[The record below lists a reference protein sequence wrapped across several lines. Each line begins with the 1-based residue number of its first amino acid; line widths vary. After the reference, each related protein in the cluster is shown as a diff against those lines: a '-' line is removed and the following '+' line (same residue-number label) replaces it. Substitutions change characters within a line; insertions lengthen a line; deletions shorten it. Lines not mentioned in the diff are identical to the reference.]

1 LCILIVISI
10 NDFFLM
16 ILVTFCLVYIIALF
30 IQQLS
35 PQAASVLN
43 KIKYQSSVV
52 NVNNPNPNSTNHNH
66 NPETKTPTAT
76 GGCVVFKGQVSGTCV
91 RGSNVLTPFVH
102 RFLTIDDLPCQHTAN
117 VTDLR
122 ASGWFLSTAICL
134 ITVNTASAAVLL
146 IRVCV
151 LVTRYLIGRTGM

>member
-1 LCILIVISI
+1 
-10 NDFFLM
+10 M

-35 PQAASVLN
+35 PQTASVLN

-66 NPETKTPTAT
+66 NPETKTPTVT

-102 RFLTIDDLPCQHTAN
+102 RFLTIDDLPCQQHRKCN
-117 VTDLR
+117 RSKGVRLVFIDGDLFNNRKYGVGSSTINTCMCASDKISYRSHWHAIR
-122 ASGWFLSTAICL
+122 ACIPTCTTFDI
-134 ITVNTASAAVLL
+134 
-146 IRVCV
+146 
-151 LVTRYLIGRTGM
+151 